1 MARKLKDVKA
11 RLMADP
17 EVRAAYDELG
27 AEYEIAHAVI
37 QARVHAG
44 LSQQELAER
53 MGTTQPNVARLES
66 GRSLPSM
73 RTLQKVGEA
82 TGTRARFI
90 LEPA

>member
-1 MARKLKDVKA
+1 MAKKLKDVKA
-11 RLMADP
+11 RLMANP
-17 EVRAAYDELG
+17 GVRAAYEDVA
-27 AEYEIAHAVI
+27 AEYEIARAVI

-53 MGTTQPNVARLES
+53 MGTTQPNIARLES
-66 GRSLPSM
+66 GRSLPSV